1 MHTVVI
7 KNHYSDVNYNAFSQM
22 RTFIVAGDLNHKIW
36 KALAT
41 CTCLQ
46 TIMIYDDM
54 DDDKDDMDGD
64 KDEDDIISQH
74 YSVTFPNLEILSI
87 NASASSPNFIIS
99 LFQNTTMPAL
109 RTLDVEVLPSSDAA
123 DQAARRDVLE
133 SVCDRSPMLKE
144 VRISGRMS
152 GYDEVP

>member
-1 MHTVVI
+1 
-7 KNHYSDVNYNAFSQM
+7 
-22 RTFIVAGDLNHKIW
+22 
-36 KALAT
+36 
-41 CTCLQ
+41 
-46 TIMIYDDM
+46 MIYDDM

-133 SVCDRSPMLKE
+133 SVRDRSPMLKE